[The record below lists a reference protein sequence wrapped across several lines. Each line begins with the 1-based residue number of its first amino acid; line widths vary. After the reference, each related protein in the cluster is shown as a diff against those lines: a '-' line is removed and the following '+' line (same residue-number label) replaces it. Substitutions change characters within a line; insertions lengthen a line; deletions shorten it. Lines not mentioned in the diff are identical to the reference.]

1 MLSGD
6 NRKFSSDSL
15 TWRDLPLPLA
25 WQKVNSA
32 GHDGSV
38 VVGRIDEIWRED
50 GLIKARGQMLS
61 TPEADEAVG
70 LLSEQGI
77 RGVSVDVDSAT
88 MQMEDGDGNT
98 LEGEVFADD
107 AIMNVT
113 AGRICGATLCAIP
126 AFMEAHILLGT
137 MEEEPDAL
145 VASGADCLPC
155 QYKAGIDEGSWD
167 GSASNYTDEQWF
179 DATIIHLGE
188 GEERLVKSNN
198 KLPIYTPSG
207 KLSRAGVHAAVGRLS
222 QTDAP
227 PAKISAAKATLR
239 GAYDVLDEDAPD
251 TIKAAVADVLEFGEL
266 GEFVKTEDG
275 PGWLTHP
282 VDTQRLRKY
291 WTKGK
296 GALKIRWGV
305 PGDFNRCRQQLAKYI
320 KPQYLNG
327 YCANRHYDALGFWP
341 GRPTAGDSKD
351 FSGPAMNLVA
361 SASLPKPPREWFT
374 DPHLVE
380 YSPIV
385 VTEEGR
391 VFGHVAEW
399 KQCHIGF
406 GEKAGQC
413 VIAPRSPSGYAY
425 FMTGAVLTDEG
436 DVPVGRLTMDTGHE
450 NDPYASATVAAAH
463 YDNTGTA
470 VADVA
475 VGEDEYG
482 IWCAG
487 MVRPGTSQEKIH
499 ALRASTLSGDWRTIR
514 GALEMVAALVVNTAG
529 FPIPRTALAASG
541 GRQVSLVAAGIVPRE
556 APEVPDVFDV
566 EAFAE
571 AVAKHMKAMSSRQER
586 MAALKAES
594 GRDAR
599 SRMEALIAGRN

>member
-1 MLSGD
+1 
-6 NRKFSSDSL
+6 
-15 TWRDLPLPLA
+15 
-25 WQKVNSA
+25 
-32 GHDGSV
+32 
-38 VVGRIDEIWRED
+38 
-50 GLIKARGQMLS
+50 
-61 TPEADEAVG
+61 
-70 LLSEQGI
+70 
-77 RGVSVDVDSAT
+77 
-88 MQMEDGDGNT
+88 
-98 LEGEVFADD
+98 
-107 AIMNVT
+107 
-113 AGRICGATLCAIP
+113 
-126 AFMEAHILLGT
+126 
-137 MEEEPDAL
+137 
-145 VASGADCLPC
+145 
-155 QYKAGIDEGSWD
+155 
-167 GSASNYTDEQWF
+167 
-179 DATIIHLGE
+179 
-188 GEERLVKSNN
+188 
-198 KLPIYTPSG
+198 
-207 KLSRAGVHAAVGRLS
+207 VGRLS

-282 VDTQRLRKY
+282 VDTNRLRKY

-296 GALKIRWGV
+296 GALKIRWGI